1 MTDMSYHRAIQEYGN
16 HVRLITEAWNSRNID
31 KLLLYF
37 TEDIFWDDPA
47 MEEPAY
53 GHDAVKKFAL
63 SLWRAIPDFQYIP
76 TGEPFISTDRTKIV
90 QPWKISGTML
100 GPLDPPGFAPTGR
113 TFEIDGFDLM
123 EFRDG
128 KLCHCITRFDGM
140 HLAQQLGFL
149 PRNPVSGTLKARI
162 GVSVQRFVAWFV
174 RRSSR

>member
-1 MTDMSYHRAIQEYGN
+1 MTDISYHEAIQEYSD
-16 HVRLITEAWNSRNID
+16 HVRMIAEAWNVRNID
-31 KLLLYF
+31 KLLSYL

-63 SLWRAIPDFQYIP
+63 SLWRAIPDFKYIP
-76 TGEPFISTDRTKIV
+76 TEEPFISKDRAKII
-90 QPWKISGTML
+90 QPWKITGTML

-113 TFEIDGFDLM
+113 SIEIDGFDLM

-140 HLAQQLGFL
+140 HLAQQLGLL
-149 PRNPVSGTLKARI
+149 PHNPVSGTLKARI
-162 GVSVQRFVAWFV
+162 AVLLQRFVAWFI
-174 RRSSR
+174 RKSSR

>member
-1 MTDMSYHRAIQEYGN
+1 MTDMSYHKAIQEYSN
-16 HVRLITEAWNSRNID
+16 HTRMISEAWNTRNMD
-31 KLLLYF
+31 KLLSYL

-76 TGEPFISTDRTKIV
+76 TGEPFISIDLTKII

-113 TFEIDGFDLM
+113 RFEINGFDLM

-149 PRNPVSGTLKARI
+149 PPKPVSGTLKARI
-162 GVSVQRFVAWFV
+162 GVLVQRFVAWFV

>member
-1 MTDMSYHRAIQEYGN
+1 MTDMSYLKAIQEYSN
-16 HVRLITEAWNSRNID
+16 HVHMISEAWNARNLD
-31 KLLLYF
+31 KLLSYL

-47 MEEPAY
+47 MEEPAH

-63 SLWRAIPDFQYIP
+63 SLWRSIPDFQYIP
-76 TGEPFISTDRTKIV
+76 TGEPFLSTYRTKII

-113 TFEIDGFDLM
+113 RFEIDGFDLM
-123 EFRDG
+123 EFREG
-128 KLCHCITRFDGM
+128 KLCHCITRFDGL

-149 PRNPVSGTLKARI
+149 PHKPIPGTLKARI
-162 GVSVQRFVAWFV
+162 AVFVQRFVAWFI

>member
-1 MTDMSYHRAIQEYGN
+1 MTDISYSRSIQEYGN
-16 HVRLITEAWNSRNID
+16 YARMIAEAWNTRNPD
-31 KLLLYF
+31 VLLSFL
-37 TEDIFWDDPA
+37 TEDVFWDDPA
-47 MEEPAY
+47 MEEPAC

-63 SLWRAIPDFQYIP
+63 SLWRAIPDFKYIP
-76 TGEPFISTDRTKIV
+76 TGKPFISLDRTKIV

-113 TFEIDGFDLM
+113 RFEIDGFDLM

-140 HLAQQLGFL
+140 GLAQQLGFF
-149 PRNPVSGTLKARI
+149 PHNPVSGTLKGRI
-162 GVSVQRFVAWFV
+162 GVFAQRFVAWFV